1 MCTGIRLTAE
11 DRTVVNGRTMEFGFD
26 LESEVMVSPPGYR
39 RTGIT
44 PNVGSG
50 LAWTANYASVGA
62 NAFDMDVLVD
72 GLNEKGLSAGLF
84 YFPGF
89 AGYMPYERADADR
102 TIAPWQLVSWMLDL
116 FDTVAEVRAGI
127 ETIVVPNVR
136 LKGHALEAHF
146 VVHDASGACIA
157 IEYVGGKLNIH
168 ENQLGVIT
176 NSPTFDW
183 HMTNLRNYVNYSF
196 NNVEPVQL
204 GPVTLTPFGQGS
216 GMIGIPGDVT
226 PPSRF
231 LRAAAYSQSVLPS
244 ATGTDAVLTAFHL
257 LNNFDIP
264 MGAVRE
270 KDEDGKLVCDYTL
283 WTCVNDLGAKQFY
296 FRTHENSQIRM
307 VDLMA
312 RDPNVTGL
320 VKYSMGGAE
329 VIQSPERIVVRSAA

>member
-11 DRTVVNGRTMEFGFD
+11 DRTVVNARTMEFGLD
-26 LESEVMVSPPGYR
+26 LKSEVMMSPPGYT

-44 PNVGSG
+44 PQGGKG
-50 LAWTANYASVGA
+50 LTWTASYASVGA
-62 NAFDMDVLVD
+62 NAFAMDVLVE

-89 AGYMPYERADADR
+89 AGYMPYTPADAGR
-102 TIAPWQLVSWMLDL
+102 TIAPWQLVSWVLDH
-116 FDTVAEVRAGI
+116 FGSVAEARAGI
-127 ETIVVPNVR
+127 ATIVVPDVK
-136 LKGHALEAHF
+136 LKNHDLQAHF

-168 ENQLGVIT
+168 DNPLGVIT

-196 NNVEPVQL
+196 SNVEPVTL
-204 GPVTLTPFGQGS
+204 GSVELSPFGQGS
-216 GMIGIPGDVT
+216 GMLGIPGDVT

-244 ATGTDAVLTAFHL
+244 ATGPDAVLAAFHI

-264 MGAVRE
+264 KGSARE
-270 KDEDGKLVCDYTL
+270 KDENDKLVADYTL
-283 WTCVNDLGAKQFY
+283 WTSVNDLGAKQFY

-307 VDLMA
+307 VDLMK
-312 RDPNVTGL
+312 RDPHATGL
-320 VKYSMGGAE
+320 VRYSMGGAE
-329 VIQSPERIVVRSAA
+329 VIQAPARIASSAA